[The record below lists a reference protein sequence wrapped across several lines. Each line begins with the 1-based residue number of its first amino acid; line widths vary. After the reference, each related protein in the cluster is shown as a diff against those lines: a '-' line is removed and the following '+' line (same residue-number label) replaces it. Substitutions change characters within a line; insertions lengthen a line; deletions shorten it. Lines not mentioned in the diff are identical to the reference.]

1 MGIIVK
7 NIVLV
12 GFMGTGKTNVGRLI
26 SQELNMEYVNTD
38 DLIEKKEG
46 MSINDIFSKKGEPY
60 FRQVESEVIKEV
72 SQKDSSLI
80 DAGGGV
86 VTSELNV
93 KGLKQKGIIFCLNA
107 TPEEILKRTK
117 RYSHRPLLNVA
128 DPLAEIK
135 VILKNRTEYY
145 KRADYQIETTGKTA
159 DEVSKEIIGIYNKTK
174 V

>member
-1 MGIIVK
+1 MK
-7 NIVLV
+7 NIVLA
-12 GFMGTGKTNVGRLI
+12 GFMGTGKTTVGSLI

-46 MSINDIFSKKGEPY
+46 MSINDIFSKKGKRH

-72 SQKDSSLI
+72 SQKDNSLI

-86 VTSELNV
+86 VINQLNV
-93 KGLKQKGIIFCLNA
+93 NNLKQKGIIFCLSA
-107 TPEEILKRTK
+107 QPEEILKRTK

-128 DPLAEIK
+128 DPLVEIK
-135 VILKNRTEYY
+135 KILKNRTGYY

-159 DEVSKEIIGIYNKTK
+159 DEVSKEIIKTYK
-174 V
+174 KQTK